1 MRQGEGTKFTID
13 RKIFTSDIWHAS
25 PWKLKIWLYLLGNAN
40 HKDGEWMGIP
50 LKRGQLIRSYRT
62 IQKDCHYKIGY
73 RWKKPSLGTISA
85 ICEELTKD
93 RRITLRKEHGGQ
105 VITILNYNGLQSLKK
120 HEPNRQLNASR
131 TLPEHNKNVKN
142 DKEVIVQQAD
152 FFRNKIHPYFKSI
165 KKSCEVILKLPK
177 KTTRGFNPYQF
188 VNKKINKDD
197 CHPGAVDECL
207 SQLVKNWSTIKSP
220 WSYANI
226 ILKTTDGNWWE
237 KEHIQDHQRLKAEFN
252 EYIESSKLKNL
263 LGGIGK

>member
-1 MRQGEGTKFTID
+1 M
-13 RKIFTSDIWHAS
+13 AS
-25 PWKLKIWLYLLGNAN
+25 
-40 HKDGEWMGIP
+40 HKDNQWIWQGKKFV
-50 LKRGQLIRSYRT
+50 LKPGQFITSLKSLMKATGCSSQVTRS
-62 IQKDCHYKIGY
+62 
-73 RWKKPSLGTISA
+73 
-85 ICEELTKD
+85 
-93 RRITLRKEHGGQ
+93 
-105 VITILNYNGLQSLKK
+105 SLKK
-120 HEPNRQLNASR
+120 FENLEFLTNLSTKTGRLITIVNWDSYQLDKIPTNIPSNKALTKVQQSSN
-131 TLPEHNKNVKN
+131 TYQECKNVRS
-142 DKEVIVQQAD
+142 KEVKVQQAD

-263 LGGIGK
+263 LGGIGR